1 MFYPGK
7 KNWIKKFFSLV
18 DRNEIDL
25 QVNLSSETDDV
36 EEQIREVCEHTGILY
51 GVPNQNLYTTA
62 YVSAAT
68 RNEKLQVLLM
78 ESLLYIYQ
86 LHQKGSFNPDAFIY
100 AASEFYQTSPLSK
113 KLPWNQLLGKRDA
126 THNLEQFLADRIKV
140 HSSYNDTN
148 FWFNHLTNG
157 FLYIDLILF
166 HRYCESGQVRK
177 QGVYNELVAGV
188 LKHILSVKFQ
198 NPHEDR
204 LFDGNMYKNL
214 LLSSEL
220 TESDLTRI
228 TGSET
233 TDGAKDEA
241 LMIFKQEPM
250 LRKFTF
256 QFVVLLYHEFPSE
269 SYDTDT
275 FLFRIG
281 TELGINPQEISD
293 IFWECRK
300 SMSAHSSEFFHL
312 ISESESKILVT
323 QLARKY
329 NRILWRN
336 KDKLIRELKESKELI
351 YLVGQASKR
360 ELSPEEKEKVRTQ
373 SMDLMKSVPSIGIFL
388 IPGGALWLPLVLK
401 LIPDLLP
408 SAFKE
413 NEVEEKK

>member
-1 MFYPGK
+1 MFSPGK

-25 QVNLSSETDDV
+25 QVNLSSETDDI

-86 LHQKGSFNPDAFIY
+86 LHQKGTFNHDAFIY

-113 KLPWNQLLGKRDA
+113 KLPWNQLLGKRD
-126 THNLEQFLADRIKV
+126 TTLKLEQFLADRIKV

-220 TESDLTRI
+220 TESHLTRI

-233 TDGAKDEA
+233 TDGARDEA

-281 TELGINPQEISD
+281 KELGINPQEISD

-408 SAFKE
+408 TSFKE
-413 NEVEEKK
+413 NEVEEEK